1 MNEYEAIFARKSV
14 RKYNGELK
22 LSEEELEL
30 IMDKL
35 NGLTPLVDG
44 IEVEFEIKPCKE
56 TNCKFNAQYCVVAYS
71 QEKEHW
77 KENVGYKLAQ
87 LDLFLPAI
95 NVGACWYGMGR
106 VKEKYVNGKRYAIM
120 YCFGKCGEQDFRSRK
135 EEFTR
140 KKTEEIWKGEFLG
153 GVADAVR
160 FAPSACNSQPWR
172 VVYEDGG
179 TVKVYREKN
188 TDNILTRTLSRYFN
202 GFDMGIFMYIFETV
216 LKREGYEFSRKLY
229 PEKDGNPVLAAEYT
243 LKQ

>member
-14 RKYNGELK
+14 RKYTGELK

-30 IMDKL
+30 IRDKL

-106 VKEKYVNGKRYAIM
+106 VKEKYVNGKRYAIVSANAESRISAAAKKSLRERKQRK
-120 YCFGKCGEQDFRSRK
+120 FGKANFWAELR
-135 EEFTR
+135 TR
-140 KKTEEIWKGEFLG
+140 
-153 GVADAVR
+153 
-160 FAPSACNSQPWR
+160 
-172 VVYEDGG
+172 
-179 TVKVYREKN
+179 
-188 TDNILTRTLSRYFN
+188 
-202 GFDMGIFMYIFETV
+202 
-216 LKREGYEFSRKLY
+216 
-229 PEKDGNPVLAAEYT
+229 
-243 LKQ
+243 